1 MYTRIGVLIKQAREE
16 KRLSQAELG
25 AFIGV
30 TATAINYY
38 EKGKRKIN
46 VEDLY
51 RLAEVLE
58 KPPGYFLPVEKY
70 QKESSEKNSL
80 SNRPDVYYDLIGLP
94 VLGSVRAGK
103 ASLARQEV
111 MGYLPYPRKL
121 GGKQFFALKIA
132 GDSMNGVG
140 IYDGDLALLHRQSQ
154 VEYNGQI
161 VCALLN
167 GEESTLKIYFRLQDG
182 RIKLKAANSGH
193 EDIILENENELE
205 IQGVLVGVFKAPP
218 VILNHNS

>member
-1 MYTRIGVLIKQAREE
+1 MYTRIGALIKQAREE

-51 RLAEVLE
+51 RLAEALE
-58 KPPGYFLPVEKY
+58 KPPGYFLPGERRRM
-70 QKESSEKNSL
+70 ESRDENQL
-80 SNRPDVYYDLIGLP
+80 SNRPDVYYDLTGLP
-94 VLGSVRAGK
+94 VVGSVRAGK
-103 ASLARQEV
+103 ATLAEQEV
-111 MGYLPYPRKL
+111 IGYLPYPRKL
-121 GGKQFFALKIA
+121 GGKQFFALRVA

-140 IYDGDLALLHRQSQ
+140 IYDGDLALLRRQSEA
-154 VEYNGQI
+154 EYNGQI

-182 RIKLKAANSGH
+182 RIKLKAANPGH
-193 EDIILENENELE
+193 ADIIIENQKDFD
-205 IQGVLVGVFKAPP
+205 IQGVLAGIFKAPP
-218 VILNHNS
+218 VIPDNNS